1 MFKNYKYEILNMA
14 IEHAVRVQCHKVMR
28 KKGPKRYSI
37 KIKKRLKNHRR
48 SHAKSKNHRR
58 SHNIKKL
65 QGHTTL
71 QGRESSQGSKGS
83 QGH

>member
-48 SHAKSKNHRR
+48 PHAKSKNHRR